1 LKEKYMTK
9 DEALDLALEA
19 LESCGAG
26 HITDGG
32 SQWHDEKLVDKAIT
46 AIKQAR
52 SAPVQEPDS
61 ECNPYD
67 LCAGCRCKFSAAQSA
82 PVQEPEVRF
91 KCTVID
97 EQHPNGAPFEQWG
110 NSAKR
115 QWVEVEQIK
124 WDGEKL
130 IAKLKEKNT

>member
-1 LKEKYMTK
+1 MTK
-9 DEALDLALEA
+9 DEALKLALEA
-19 LESCGAG
+19 LEIEQGAHAYLQLG
-26 HITDGG
+26 KADHI
-32 SQWHDEKLVDKAIT
+32 EAAIT

-52 SAPVQEPDS
+52 SAQQEHEPENEPFVSLASVREDWGPGPHEYHS
-61 ECNPYD
+61 
-67 LCAGCRCKFSAAQSA
+67 LTA

-97 EQHPNGAPFEQWG
+97 EQHPNGAPLEQWG

-130 IAKLKEKNT
+130 IAKLKEKNNG

>member
-9 DEALDLALEA
+9 DTALDLALEA
-19 LESCGAG
+19 LESQQPENPF
-26 HITDGG
+26 
-32 SQWHDEKLVDKAIT
+32 SLESKAIT

-97 EQHPNGAPFEQWG
+97 EQHPNGAPLEQWG

-115 QWVEVEQIK
+115 QWVEVDQIK
-124 WDGEKL
+124 WDGNKL
-130 IAKLKEKNT
+130 IAKLKEQS